1 MEQHRVLREGSN
13 DRALSQASGSSIH
26 GVCSGCP
33 LGGGGVAQHSHR
45 AASRH
50 RASPTHG
57 GRILAGRFAGSHR
70 SVPHGASRGRDPT
83 SQGSRQDQLDL
94 GGGTGSRSS
103 QNHGGVRTG
112 RRHGFRSA
120 GVVRAV
126 GGPRGRAAGGS
137 HRSQCES
144 LRSPGVRRSVPA
156 VPPVHRYRALHP
168 GGDPCPHRR
177 HRGPRNPPGGGG
189 GHD

>member
-1 MEQHRVLREGSN
+1 MQERRLVEQHRVLLEGSN
-13 DRALSQASGSSIH
+13 DQARSQASGSGLH
-26 GVCSGCP
+26 VLCGGRP

-57 GRILAGRFAGSHR
+57 GGFLAGRFAGSHR
-70 SVPHGASRGRDPT
+70 SVPHGASRGSDPT
-83 SQGSRQDQLDL
+83 SQRRRQDQLDL
-94 GGGTGSRSS
+94 GGATGPRSS

-126 GGPRGRAAGGS
+126 GGPRGRAACGS
-137 HRSQCES
+137 RRSQCES
-144 LRSPGVRRSVPA
+144 LRSPRVRGSVPA
-156 VPPVHRYRALHP
+156 VPRVHHYRALHL
-168 GGDPCPHRR
+168 GGDPRPPRR
-177 HRGPRNPPGGGG
+177 HSGP
-189 GHD
+189 